1 MILIELYS
9 VRSGIVEAS
18 MDSDDVKKSLTKLDN
33 LINLVSNAPSSEN
46 NSNFPRTRLRRWNNQ
61 D

>member
-18 MDSDDVKKSLTKLDN
+18 MDSDEVKKSLTKLDN

-46 NSNFPRTRLRRWNNQ
+46 NSNFPRTRLRR
-61 D
+61 